1 VVFGEVVSGLEFVS
15 RVASLDVDDKDAPSS
30 YAVEIAD
37 SGLLSREE
45 GEKALAEE
53 AERAAEAS
61 KAAGAPEAKVAVAE

>member
-1 VVFGEVVSGLEFVS
+1 MVWNSFV

-45 GEKALAEE
+45 GGKQQRRRSGRPKRLG
-53 AERAAEAS
+53 
-61 KAAGAPEAKVAVAE
+61 AGAPEAKVAVAE

>member
-1 VVFGEVVSGLEFVS
+1 M
-15 RVASLDVDDKDAPSS
+15 ASLDVDDKDAPSQ

-37 SGLLSREE
+37 SGLLSREA

>member
-1 VVFGEVVSGLEFVS
+1 
-15 RVASLDVDDKDAPSS
+15 LDVDDKDAPSS

-45 GEKALAEE
+45 GEKALAAE